1 MQKFLSAFILLGSW
15 WPLNLIA
22 ETTGGNLSLITE
34 PLSDPGD
41 VWDLTGLFPTPE
53 TWDTERQRILA
64 ALPNLAARA
73 GTLNQGPAALQGFL
87 DEVTALRKATAR
99 LSVYASLQA
108 DEDLRVAPNLER
120 RSLAQQLGSEFARA
134 TSWFTPELLALGDE
148 RVRGWIDSTPSLADY
163 RFPLERSLRNRPHTL
178 GTEAEAVLAASGLA
192 TGTGGQVHGIL
203 TNSDIP
209 WPKVT
214 LSTGEEVTL
223 NASGYARH
231 RAAPARADRKLVF
244 DAFWGAYRTYE
255 NTFGTTFNGMV
266 QADLFRARAR
276 NYDSSLT
283 AALSPNR
290 IPETVYQ
297 TLVAEVNTSLPTLH
311 RYFKL
316 RARLLGVEQ
325 PHYYD
330 IYPAMVGLDKPF
342 PFAEA
347 RRLTLVSAAPLGA
360 DYLAKLRHGLTSPW
374 THVYPATGKRSGA
387 YMSGGAFDAHPYV
400 LMNYRDDYDSVSTL
414 AHEWGHAVHTMLAN
428 EAQPYPVA
436 RYSIYTAEIASIVNE
451 ILLLEHMLQEAETDD
466 ERLYYL
472 GAALEGMRGTYF
484 RQAMFAEFE
493 ARAHGIV
500 AEGGAI
506 SGRRLTALYGEIL
519 KRYHG
524 HDEGV
529 LTIDDAYALEWAY
542 IPHFYNS
549 FYVYQYATSL
559 AAANL
564 FADRILANEADAVET
579 YLNLLKAGGAD
590 DPHQLVLA
598 AGVDLA
604 SPAPYQATARR
615 MNAIM
620 DQMEAILAKREN

>member
-1 MQKFLSAFILLGSW
+1 
-15 WPLNLIA
+15 
-22 ETTGGNLSLITE
+22 
-34 PLSDPGD
+34 
-41 VWDLTGLFPTPE
+41 
-53 TWDTERQRILA
+53 
-64 ALPNLAARA
+64 
-73 GTLNQGPAALQGFL
+73 
-87 DEVTALRKATAR
+87 
-99 LSVYASLQA
+99 
-108 DEDLRVAPNLER
+108 
-120 RSLAQQLGSEFARA
+120 
-134 TSWFTPELLALGDE
+134 
-148 RVRGWIDSTPSLADY
+148 
-163 RFPLERSLRNRPHTL
+163 
-178 GTEAEAVLAASGLA
+178 
-192 TGTGGQVHGIL
+192 
-203 TNSDIP
+203 
-209 WPKVT
+209 
-214 LSTGEEVTL
+214 
-223 NASGYARH
+223 
-231 RAAPARADRKLVF
+231 
-244 DAFWGAYRTYE
+244 
-255 NTFGTTFNGMV
+255 
-266 QADLFRARAR
+266 
-276 NYDSSLT
+276 
-283 AALSPNR
+283 
-290 IPETVYQ
+290 
-297 TLVAEVNTSLPTLH
+297 
-311 RYFKL
+311 
-316 RARLLGVEQ
+316 
-325 PHYYD
+325 
-330 IYPAMVGLDKPF
+330 
-342 PFAEA
+342 
-347 RRLTLVSAAPLGA
+347 
-360 DYLAKLRHGLTSPW
+360 
-374 THVYPATGKRSGA
+374 
-387 YMSGGAFDAHPYV
+387 MSGGAFDAHPYV

-564 FADRILANEADAVET
+564 FADRILANEAGAVET

-620 DQMEAILAKREN
+620 DRMEAILAKREN